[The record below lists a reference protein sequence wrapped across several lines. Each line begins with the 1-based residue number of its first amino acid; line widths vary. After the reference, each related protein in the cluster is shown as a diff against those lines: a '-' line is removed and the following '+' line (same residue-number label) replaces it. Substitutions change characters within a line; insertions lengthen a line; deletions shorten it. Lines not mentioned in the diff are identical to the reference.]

1 MNKRKLRQILRES
14 IDSVLLESVVK
25 KPWFIEEF
33 ISDFGVYFDNT
44 EAQKASMD
52 KFKVQFMG
60 SQLYGYRFTK
70 IRVVYY
76 QEAGTWA
83 DDLEPAGNY
92 QMVYSL
98 PYRGILP
105 SKRTKNPKHIQMSKD
120 LLNKYMAECKA
131 LGIEIL
137 PGNDRTYAKAP
148 YALTDY

>member
-1 MNKRKLRQILRES
+1 MKIKITQLRKKIRNILQES
-14 IDSVLLESVVK
+14 TSR
-25 KPWFIEEF
+25 KPWYIEEF

-44 EAQKASMD
+44 EAEKAGMD

-60 SQLYGYRFTK
+60 SQMYGYRFTK
-70 IRVVYY
+70 IRVVYH

-105 SKRTKNPKHIQMSKD
+105 SKRTKNPKHIKLSRD
-120 LLNKYMAECKA
+120 LLDQYVAECKA

-137 PGNDRTYAKAP
+137 SGNDRTYTKVP
-148 YALTDY
+148 YALEDY